1 MKILWGVLTA
11 FWLTLTEKNCRSE
24 TLGEPEKNSFYGYKM
39 AKKAAV
45 YAPGELDRVRSK
57 LGPLE
62 ADEAKEIA
70 KKLGGEVGYE
80 RTEEEEK
87 ARHRVRHDRV
97 EVRIGDR
104 PGQPKHRVE
113 LAPESDDEASNS
125 GKKKSGRWGGANPLD
140 DPSVLMKAGYWD
152 RIKMDKFAGQPEFEI
167 KAPGQVFYSMVS
179 LFTDVVDY
187 VNPIFVTRRMPEYY
201 KKLEALVLSTRG
213 LIPRNNIK
221 RNEKMKKSAPIAYSI
236 LDVIR
241 YWDIEKVS
249 GDMAKIQARPK
260 NAKVSDFADILR
272 AIYKPLF
279 ILGKLNLDAHIRT
292 AYKVL
297 YKLLYVENPTE
308 AQNKHQE
315 LIRSALTAYSG
326 VQKNVSYL
334 LYPLLM
340 KTVSPNFI
348 TYNEFFIERKNRYM
362 AFLDVTEDSQI
373 YPENITMLANENDP
387 DSSEAQSSKDEV
399 AAGESNSPEAKPAGA
414 EEQQKKEELSEEEK
428 ERRVAEEA
436 ERKALER
443 GINIMNMLFPK
454 SGWDKPSTY
463 PDYYP
468 YFVDIFDLK
477 KGIVNIA
484 PTDPMQQIYIL
495 LRCLGEL
502 FFGLRYVSFGS
513 VSGSGGNTEGI
524 DSVVGEIINNW
535 YFYTESIFD
544 KEYLPRMT
552 EYVRILEG
560 SAEERSSPYTRKLV
574 MELHWIKRFYLLPYY
589 KFDSFGP
596 PTIQKKDTIAI
607 YAKIRTL
614 RKYLAAVAMGIE
626 NGNRAGG
633 AEVHAQCDGIENPW
647 EQYVFQVPNPL
658 SIRLDAILG
667 PKNKTNASLIYFC
680 LAIITVL
687 DHLVNNENSWAY
699 NAPSSLLNR
708 SASGDGLTGVND
720 RIDAD
725 AIFKQSLKQRQK
737 NNAK

>member
-1 MKILWGVLTA
+1 
-11 FWLTLTEKNCRSE
+11 
-24 TLGEPEKNSFYGYKM
+24 M
-39 AKKAAV
+39 AKKAAI

-87 ARHRVRHDRV
+87 ARQGGHRIRHDRV
-97 EVRIGDR
+97 EVRIGER

-113 LAPESDDEASNS
+113 ILPESDDETSKP
-125 GKKKSGRWGGANPLD
+125 GKKKSGRLGGANPLD
-140 DPSVLMKAGYWD
+140 DPSVAMKPGYWD
-152 RIKMDKFAGQPEFEI
+152 RIKMDKYAGQPEFEI

-179 LFTDVVDY
+179 LFADVVDY

-201 KKLEALVLSTRG
+201 KKLESLVLSTRG

-221 RNEKMKKSAPIAYSI
+221 RNEKIKKEAPVAYSI

-249 GDMAKIQARPK
+249 ADLARIQARPK

-279 ILGKLNLDAHIRT
+279 ILSRLNIDAHIRT
-292 AYKVL
+292 AYKIL
-297 YKLLYVENPTE
+297 YKLLYTENPTE
-308 AQNKHQE
+308 AKNKHQE
-315 LIRSALTAYSG
+315 LVRSALIAYSG
-326 VQKNVSYL
+326 VQKNISYL

-340 KTVSPNFI
+340 KTVSPSFI
-348 TYNEFFIERKNRYM
+348 TYNEFFAERKNRYM
-362 AFLDVTEDSQI
+362 AFLDVTEDVQI
-373 YPENITMLANENDP
+373 NPENINMLVDENDSNSGEEP
-387 DSSEAQSSKDEV
+387 SSKDEE
-399 AAGESNSPEAKPAGA
+399 AARESNSQEAKSADA
-414 EEQQKKEELSEEEK
+414 ENQQKEELSEEEK
-428 ERRVAEEA
+428 ERRAAEEA
-436 ERKALER
+436 EKKALER

-454 SGWDKPSTY
+454 SGWDKPSAY

-502 FFGLRYVSFGS
+502 FFGLRYVSFS
-513 VSGSGGNTEGI
+513 AVSGSGGSTERVDG
-524 DSVVGEIINNW
+524 VLGEIINNW

-574 MELHWIKRFYLLPYY
+574 MELHWIKRFYLLPFY

-607 YAKIRTL
+607 YSKIRTL
-614 RKYLAAVAMGIE
+614 RKYLASVAMGIE
-626 NGNRAGG
+626 NGNKAGG
-633 AEVHAQCDGIENPW
+633 AEVNAPCDGIDNPW
-647 EQYVFQVPNPL
+647 EPYVFQVPNPL

-687 DHLVNNENSWAY
+687 DHLLNNENSWAY

-708 SASGDGLTGVND
+708 SASGDGLTSVDN

-725 AIFKQSLKQRQK
+725 AIFKQSLRQRQK

>member
-1 MKILWGVLTA
+1 
-11 FWLTLTEKNCRSE
+11 
-24 TLGEPEKNSFYGYKM
+24 M

-62 ADEAKEIA
+62 ANEAREIA

-87 ARHRVRHDRV
+87 AKQGHRIRHDRV

-113 LAPESDDEASNS
+113 LAPDSDDETSKP
-125 GKKKSGRWGGANPLD
+125 GKKKSDRAGGANPLD
-140 DPSVLMKAGYWD
+140 DPSVAMKAGYWD
-152 RIKMDKFAGQPEFEI
+152 RIKMDKYAGQPEFEI
-167 KAPGQVFYSMVS
+167 KAPGQVFYSMVA
-179 LFTDVVDY
+179 LFADVVDY
-187 VNPIFVTRRMPEYY
+187 VNPLFVTRRLPEYY

-221 RNEKMKKSAPIAYSI
+221 RNEKMKKTAPIAYSI

-249 GDMAKIQARPK
+249 SDMAKIQARPK

-279 ILGKLNLDAHIRT
+279 ILSKLNLDAHIRT

-297 YKLLYVENPTE
+297 YKLLYTENPTD
-308 AQNKHQE
+308 AKNKYQE
-315 LIRSALTAYSG
+315 LIHSALTAYSG
-326 VQKNVSYL
+326 IQKNVSYL

-362 AFLDVTEDSQI
+362 AFLDVTEDIQI
-373 YPENITMLANENDP
+373 NPENISMLAAENDP
-387 DSSEAQSSKDEV
+387 NSGETPSSKDEE
-399 AAGESNSPEAKPAGA
+399 AASESNSPETKSSGA
-414 EEQQKKEELSEEEK
+414 EDQQKEELSEEEK
-428 ERRVAEEA
+428 EKRAAEES
-436 ERKALER
+436 EKKALER

-468 YFVDIFDLK
+468 YFADIFDLK
-477 KGIVNIA
+477 KGVVNIA

-513 VSGSGGNTEGI
+513 VSGSGGVTERV
-524 DSVVGEIINNW
+524 DSVLGEIINDW

-574 MELHWIKRFYLLPYY
+574 TELHWIKRFYLLPYY

-607 YAKIRTL
+607 YQKIRTL
-614 RKYLAAVAMGIE
+614 RKYLATVAMGIE
-626 NGNRAGG
+626 NGNKAGG

-687 DHLVNNENSWAY
+687 DYFLNNENSWAY
-699 NAPSSLLNR
+699 NGPSSPLNR
-708 SASGDGLTGVND
+708 SASGDSLNSLDG

>member
-1 MKILWGVLTA
+1 
-11 FWLTLTEKNCRSE
+11 
-24 TLGEPEKNSFYGYKM
+24 M
-39 AKKAAV
+39 AKKTAV

-62 ADEAKEIA
+62 ADEAREIA

-87 ARHRVRHDRV
+87 AKHGRVRHERV

-113 LAPESDDEASNS
+113 LAPDSDDETSAS
-125 GKKKSGRWGGANPLD
+125 GKKKSSRGGGDNPLD
-140 DPSVLMKAGYWD
+140 DPSVLMKAGYFD
-152 RIKMDKFAGQPEFEI
+152 RVKMDRYAGQPEFEI
-167 KAPGQVFYSMVS
+167 KAPSQVFYSMVAV
-179 LFTDVVDY
+179 FADVADY

-221 RNEKMKKSAPIAYSI
+221 RNEKMKKSAPVAYSI

-249 GDMAKIQARPK
+249 ADMAKIQAHPK
-260 NAKVSDFADILR
+260 NVKVSDFADILR

-292 AYKVL
+292 AYKTL
-297 YKLLYVENPTE
+297 YKLLYTENPTE
-308 AQNKHQE
+308 AKNKYQD
-315 LIRSALTAYSG
+315 LVRSALTAYSG
-326 VQKNVSYL
+326 IQKNVSYL

-362 AFLDVTEDSQI
+362 AFLDVTEDIQI
-373 YPENITMLANENDP
+373 NPENITQLVNENDP
-387 DSSEAQSSKDEV
+387 DSGEEPSTKNEEASESD
-399 AAGESNSPEAKPAGA
+399 SPEAKSAGA
-414 EEQQKKEELSEEEK
+414 EDQQKEKELSEEETEK
-428 ERRVAEEA
+428 RTAEES

-443 GINIMNMLFPK
+443 GLNIMNMLFPK
-454 SGWDKPSTY
+454 SGWDKPSAY

-468 YFVDIFDLK
+468 YFTDIFDLK
-477 KGIVNIA
+477 KGVINIA

-502 FFGLRYVSFGS
+502 FFGLRYVSFSS
-513 VSGSGGNTEGI
+513 VSDSGGNSERVDGAL
-524 DSVVGEIINNW
+524 GEIINNW

-574 MELHWIKRFYLLPYY
+574 TELHWIKRFYLLPYY

-607 YAKIRTL
+607 YAKTRTL

-626 NGNRAGG
+626 NGNKAGG
-633 AEVHAQCDGIENPW
+633 AEVRAPCDGIENPW

-658 SIRLDAILG
+658 SVRLDAILG

-680 LAIITVL
+680 LAIVTVL
-687 DHLVNNENSWAY
+687 DYLLNNENSWAY
-699 NAPSSLLNR
+699 NGPPSTLNR
-708 SASGDGLTGVND
+708 SASGDNLTGVD
-720 RIDAD
+720 ERIDAD
-725 AIFKQSLKQRQK
+725 AIFKQAMKQRQK

>member
-1 MKILWGVLTA
+1 
-11 FWLTLTEKNCRSE
+11 
-24 TLGEPEKNSFYGYKM
+24 M
-39 AKKAAV
+39 AKKTAV
-45 YAPGELDRVRSK
+45 YAPGELDRVRNK

-87 ARHRVRHDRV
+87 SRQGRIRHDRV

-113 LAPESDDEASNS
+113 LVPELDNEISRP
-125 GKKKSGRWGGANPLD
+125 GKKISGRGDKANPLD
-140 DPSVLMKAGYWD
+140 DPSVSMKAGYWD
-152 RIKMDKFAGQPEFEI
+152 RIKMDKYAGQPEFEI

-179 LFTDVVDY
+179 LFADVVDY
-187 VNPIFVTRRMPEYY
+187 VSPIFVTRRMPEYY

-213 LIPRNNIK
+213 LIPRNNFK
-221 RNEKMKKSAPIAYSI
+221 RNEKMKKTAPVAYSI

-249 GDMAKIQARPK
+249 GDLAKIQARPK
-260 NAKVSDFADILR
+260 NARVSDFAEILR

-292 AYKVL
+292 AYKIL
-297 YKLLYVENPTE
+297 YKQLYIENPTD
-308 AQNKHQE
+308 AKNKYQE
-315 LIRSALTAYSG
+315 LIRSALAAYSG
-326 VQKNVSYL
+326 IQKNISYL

-348 TYNEFFIERKNRYM
+348 TYNEFFTERKNRYM
-362 AFLDVTEDSQI
+362 AFLDVTEDIQI
-373 YPENITMLANENDP
+373 NPENINLLIDENDS
-387 DSSEAQSSKDEV
+387 DSGEKPSSKDEE
-399 AAGESNSPEAKPAGA
+399 AARESSSTETKPAGT
-414 EEQQKKEELSEEEK
+414 EDQQKEEELSEEEK
-428 ERRVAEEA
+428 ERRAAEEA
-436 ERKALER
+436 EKKALER

-454 SGWDKPSTY
+454 SGWDKPSAY

-477 KGIVNIA
+477 KGVVNIA

-513 VSGSGGNTEGI
+513 VSGSGGNMERV
-524 DSVVGEIINNW
+524 DSALGEIINNW
-535 YFYTESIFD
+535 YYYTESIFD

-596 PTIQKKDTIAI
+596 PTIQKKDAIAI
-607 YAKIRTL
+607 YTKARTI

-626 NGNRAGG
+626 NGNKAGG
-633 AEVHAQCDGIENPW
+633 AEVHAPCDGIENPW

-680 LAIITVL
+680 LAIATVL
-687 DHLVNNENSWAY
+687 DHLLNNENSWAY
-699 NAPSSLLNR
+699 NAPSSTLNR
-708 SASGDGLTGVND
+708 NASGDGFTGVDD

-725 AIFKQSLKQRQK
+725 AIFKQALRQRQK
-737 NNAK
+737 NNAN